1 MKKFYLGI
9 TALLI
14 TGSMFSQSQRLELYE
29 EFTGENCNPCATIN
43 PILNAVIHKNSSKV
57 VSIKYQCPIPSSAGP
72 NSLYGQNSVEEGVR
86 QTYYSVASAPMGRFE
101 GAVSPGGTGSGS
113 PQYFSQSHINTR
125 YSVTSPFTMNLTH
138 SYTANEDSLNIKC
151 IIQASQAFTANGA
164 LKLRIAL
171 EEKEIHFATAPGSN
185 GEKNFHDV
193 MRKMVPDANGTTLVS
208 SWINT
213 QADTFD
219 FKIVIPSYIYDL
231 NEIALVGFIQD
242 DGNKNV
248 IQAAYSAPILLKCD
262 ADLTIDND
270 HFCSISTLPQVT
282 LKNLGSAILSSAMI
296 HFSIDNSSYDSTQW
310 TGILASGQSI
320 NISLTSSSF
329 PNATMSHTLTVY
341 YTGLTAVIGADHNSI
356 NDQLTKHYFT
366 STTNYT
372 TDFETTTSA
381 SELPPGWTLNNVDAP
396 LWGWLG
402 TTSAGGFGL
411 SSKAARIYYVS
422 YESWFANDPSMYL
435 GTVDELYPPMFDM
448 SALSGNQFLNFDLAY
463 AQMTSTSNDTLEI
476 YVSDDCGATWSNALF
491 AKSGSSLKTKSALVP
506 HNTVFTPTST
516 EWRKESVNLSSYAG
530 QGSVLVKF
538 KAINNG
544 GNDMYID
551 NVTIGTVATGIT
563 EQTSNNGLSVYP
575 NPFSDK
581 TSLTFNLERNEN
593 VTVNIYNAIG
603 ELMYSINRGQM
614 NQGINKIE
622 LNNEG
627 LSNGIYFVT
636 LNAGDL
642 SLTRKVSVSR

>member
-1 MKKFYLGI
+1 MKKIYLSAFTI
-9 TALLI
+9 LFSSLV
-14 TGSMFSQSQRLELYE
+14 FSQSQRLELYE
-29 EFTGENCNPCATIN
+29 EFTGENCTPCATVN
-43 PILNAVIHKNSSKV
+43 PILNSVLGKHPSKI

-72 NSLYGQNSVEEGVR
+72 NSLYGQNTSEVGVR
-86 QTYYSVASAPMGRFE
+86 QTYYSVTGAPYGRFE
-101 GAVSPGGTGSGS
+101 GAVSPGGTGTGN
-113 PQYFSQSHINTR
+113 PQHFSQSHINTR

-151 IIQASQAFTANGA
+151 IIQASQAFTASGT

-171 EEKEIHFATAPGSN
+171 EEKEIHFNTAPGSN

-219 FKIVIPSYIYDL
+219 FKIIIPSYIYDL

-262 ADLTIDND
+262 ANLTIDND
-270 HFCSISTLPQVT
+270 YFCSVSTLPQVT
-282 LKNLGSAILSSAMI
+282 LKNLGSATLSSAMI

-310 TGILASGQSI
+310 TGTLASGQSV
-320 NISLTSSSF
+320 NVSLLSSTF

-341 YTGLTAVIGADHNSI
+341 YTGLTAAAGTDHNSI

-366 STTNYT
+366 STTNHT
-372 TDFETTTSA
+372 TDFETNTSIGN
-381 SELPPGWTLNNVDAP
+381 LPMGWTINNIDAP
-396 LWGWLG
+396 LWGWFG
-402 TTSAGGFGL
+402 TMSAGGFGL

-422 YESWFANDPSMYL
+422 YESWFANDPSMHL

-463 AQMTSTSNDTLEI
+463 AQMTSASNDTLEI

-491 AKSGSSLKTKSALVP
+491 AKSGSNLKTKSALVP

-516 EWRKESVNLSSYAG
+516 EWRKESVDLSSYAG

-551 NVTIGTVATGIT
+551 NVTIGTVATEIT
-563 EQTSNNGLSVYP
+563 EQSSNNQFSVYP

-581 TSLTFNLERNEN
+581 TSLTLNLEYNEN
-593 VTVNIYNAIG
+593 VTVNIYNSIG
-603 ELMYSINRGQM
+603 QMVYSINKGQM
-614 NQGINKIE
+614 NQGTNKIE
-622 LNNEG
+622 LNNES
-627 LSNGIYFVT
+627 LSNGIYFIT
-636 LNAGDL
+636 INAGTH
-642 SLTRKVSVSR
+642 SFTKKVSVSR